1 MSQESASAVA
11 PPAYI
16 EVGNAVPAPKECPS
30 CLAKEK
36 ATEPFIEMKK
46 DDGATQQ
53 VCKKCA
59 VERREEYTTANWKYA
74 PIVLDDIIMS
84 KIFKKSSPAKKGG
97 KVLTESESFA

>member
-1 MSQESASAVA
+1 MSQDSASAVA

-16 EVGNAVPAPKECPS
+16 DVGSVPAPKECPS

-53 VCKKCA
+53 VCQNCA
-59 VERREEYTTANWKYA
+59 VSRRDEYTTANWKYA
-74 PIVLDDIIMS
+74 PIVVDDVILASLM
-84 KIFKKSSPAKKGG
+84 KKSSPAKKGG
-97 KVLTESESFA
+97 KVLTESKCFA